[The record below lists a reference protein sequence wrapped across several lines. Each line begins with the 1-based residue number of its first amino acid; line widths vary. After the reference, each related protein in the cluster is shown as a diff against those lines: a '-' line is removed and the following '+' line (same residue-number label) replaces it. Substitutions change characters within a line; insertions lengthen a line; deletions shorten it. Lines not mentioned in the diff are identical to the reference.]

1 MFSLKIVFVF
11 KLVKSAE
18 PVEMLQQSSGSLLFA
33 KVPLYEC
40 PVLKRYYVGTMIKAL
55 YSLLSTSS
63 T

>member
-11 KLVKSAE
+11 KLVKCAE

-40 PVLKRYYVGTMIKAL
+40 PVLKGSML
-55 YSLLSTSS
+55 GP
-63 T
+63 